1 MKQIMALILVSLLLT
16 VLGLSVGAVGGY
28 ALDWWTVDGGGGV
41 SSGGNFDIQG
51 TTGQPDAG
59 VMSGGNFT
67 VEGGFW
73 GGVAVVTPP
82 PPANPTVFLPLMQN
96 N

>member
-1 MKQIMALILVSLLLT
+1 MKRIMALILVSLLLT

-28 ALDWWTVDGGGGV
+28 ALNWWTVDGGGGV

-51 TTGQPDAG
+51 TAGQPDAG
-59 VMSGGNFT
+59 VMNGEDFT

-73 GGVAVVTPP
+73 GGDMVVTPP
-82 PPANPTVFLPLMQN
+82 PPVNQIVFLPLMQN

>member
-1 MKQIMALILVSLLLT
+1 MKRIMALILVGLLLT

-28 ALDWWTVDGGGGV
+28 ALNWWTVDGGGGV

-51 TTGQPDAG
+51 TAGQPDAG
-59 VMSGGNFT
+59 VMNGGNFT

-73 GGVAVVTPP
+73 GGDTVI
-82 PPANPTVFLPLMQN
+82 PPANMPVFLPLMQN

>member
-28 ALDWWTVDGGGGV
+28 ALDWWTVDGGGDV

-51 TTGQPDAG
+51 TAGQPDAR

-67 VEGGFW
+67 IEGGFW
-73 GGVAVVTPP
+73 GGTMVVTPP
-82 PPANPTVFLPLMQN
+82 PPVNQIVFLPLMKN

>member
-1 MKQIMALILVSLLLT
+1 MKRIMALILVGLLLT
-16 VLGLSVGAVGGY
+16 VLGLSVRAVGGY

-41 SSGGNFDIQG
+41 SSGGNFGIQG
-51 TTGQPDAG
+51 TAGQPDAG

-73 GGVAVVTPP
+73 GGETVI
-82 PPANPTVFLPLMQN
+82 PPANISVFLPLMQN